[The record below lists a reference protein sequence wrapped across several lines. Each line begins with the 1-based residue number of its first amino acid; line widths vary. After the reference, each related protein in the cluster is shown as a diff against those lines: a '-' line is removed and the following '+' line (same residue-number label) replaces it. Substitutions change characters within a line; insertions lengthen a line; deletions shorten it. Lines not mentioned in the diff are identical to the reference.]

1 MIGTEDLEK
10 MTTLEITKK
19 LVSLFEEYDSLRDDE
34 LNMLEDNPIRDMW
47 DSETEDTYNT
57 LVKDIV
63 EKYDEIK
70 SICDYVKGF
79 NKRRMYMNNDNVK
92 YPDYPDYNKY
102 PQVVKDS
109 IDFIKKNSY
118 PSVRRTPFLIKDF

>member
-34 LNMLEDNPIRDMW
+34 LNMLDENPNRDMW
-47 DSETEDTYNT
+47 DSGTEDTYKI

-63 EKYDEIK
+63 DKYDEIK
-70 SICDYVKGF
+70 SICDYVNLVLCNRFEKE
-79 NKRRMYMNNDNVK
+79 V
-92 YPDYPDYNKY
+92 
-102 PQVVKDS
+102 
-109 IDFIKKNSY
+109 
-118 PSVRRTPFLIKDF
+118 